1 MKVSVIIPTWNE
13 EAAIGGTL
21 RSARAAGADELI
33 VADGGSVDGTR
44 EAANEV
50 ADAVVVASPGRAV
63 QMNAGAR
70 VSSGEALLFLHAD
83 TTIPPGSIDAVRA
96 ALARKEVVGGGFRV
110 RLGISQ
116 DAPVARRIALR
127 ITGRMIN
134 VRSRV
139 FRSYTGDQAI
149 FVRRELFERAGG
161 YPEIPLMEDVE
172 MSRTMSRS
180 GATVLLPGRIVTSA
194 RRWETHGTART
205 ILKMWFLRN
214 AYRLGMASSTCARI
228 YRGGTGLG

>member
-13 EAAIGGTL
+13 EAVIGGTL

-33 VADGGSVDGTR
+33 VADGGSADGTR
-44 EAANEV
+44 EAATGM

-70 VSSGEALLFLHAD
+70 ISSGDALLFLHAD
-83 TTIPPGSIDAVRA
+83 TTIPPGSIDAVRT

-110 RLGISQ
+110 RLGI
-116 DAPVARRIALR
+116 APGGPIARRIALR

-149 FVRRELFERAGG
+149 FVRRELFERVGG

-172 MSRTMSRS
+172 LSRAMARG

-205 ILKMWFLRN
+205 ILKMWFLRT
-214 AYRLGMASSTCARI
+214 AYRLGMAPSTCARI
-228 YRGGTGLG
+228 YRGGTGPR